1 MLSLSTLATTDTVAR
16 VAVVEGYNSNTYQAQ
31 DDPNVPVIVRHP
43 SPFTGVDANLELRFL
58 GRDADRV
65 TLIAGGRAN
74 HYEPLQPESQSD
86 DGAVNLAFGAH
97 LALAPRATLVLSES
111 GSVTS
116 FNASHVTDGT
126 IFAFD
131 PTRLRSTYYINDVGA
146 AVAFQLSPNW
156 RYTQSFSTIVS
167 GTIASSPT
175 QTETGQI
182 VEHRGLDYVTPSL
195 EGDLERDFSARN
207 SGDLMALY
215 QYAYNLY
222 VLDFT
227 QRIPRNIGPD
237 KQAYLTLL
245 AGWTRH
251 ETPELSTVLRAGAVV
266 GSAPPRDI
274 DQRPILAP
282 AAMGEIYYS
291 RPFFD
296 LVGSAGYSWGTVNPR
311 LGSGP
316 TASGGVLAVGIPR
329 HVGAWK
335 NLAFIG
341 RAQGSFSSLIT
352 GVDQSTSLGLFAAG
366 FEARYGLNNWLG
378 ILAGY
383 SLRYA
388 WFNTPDFSPPFAQQI
403 FFVGASGYWSTDPTQ
418 LPLTTFGAPIEP
430 PS

>member
-1 MLSLSTLATTDTVAR
+1 MLSLALVTTDIVAR
-16 VAVVEGYNSNTYQAQ
+16 AALVEGYNTNTYQAQ
-31 DDPNVPVIVRHP
+31 DNPNVPVIVRHP
-43 SPFTGVDANLELRFL
+43 SPFTGAEADLELHFL

-65 TLIAGGRAN
+65 TLNVDGRVN

-97 LALAPRATLVLSES
+97 LALAPKATLVITES

-131 PTRLRSTYYINDVGA
+131 PTQLRSTYYINDVSAGIA
-146 AVAFQLSPNW
+146 LQLSPNW
-156 RYTQSFSTIVS
+156 RLSQSFGALVS

-175 QTETGQI
+175 QTAAGITI
-182 VEHRGLDYVTPSL
+182 EHRGLDYVTPTL
-195 EGDLERDFSARN
+195 EADLNRDFTART

-215 QYAYNLY
+215 QYSYNLY

-227 QRIPRNIGPD
+227 QNPPRNIGPD
-237 KQAYLTLL
+237 KQAFLTLL

-251 ETPELSTVLRAGAVV
+251 ETPELSTVLRAGGVV

-282 AAMGEIYYS
+282 TAMGEIYYS

-329 HVGAWK
+329 HIGAWK

-341 RAQGSFSSLIT
+341 RSQASYSSLIT
-352 GVDQSTSLGLFAAG
+352 GVGQSTSLGLFAAG

-383 SLRYA
+383 SIRYA
-388 WFNTPDFSPPFAQQI
+388 WFNTPDFSPPFSQQI
-403 FFVGASGYWSTDPTQ
+403 FFVGASGYWSTDRVV